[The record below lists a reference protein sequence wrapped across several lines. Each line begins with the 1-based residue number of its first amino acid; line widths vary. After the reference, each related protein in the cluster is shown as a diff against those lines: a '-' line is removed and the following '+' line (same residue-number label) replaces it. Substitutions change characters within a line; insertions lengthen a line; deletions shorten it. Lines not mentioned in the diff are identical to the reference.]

1 MAVATMQREAAPQYP
16 AIKPG
21 MMGMYI
27 FLASEVMFFGSLFA
41 MYFYLFGSH
50 LVWPPPAPSSHP
62 EFYVRP
68 WPATFTLNPLDYI
81 PAINTVVLLSSGVT
95 CHFASDAIAH
105 DNRSRFFTLQVATI
119 ILGLGFEFGQLY
131 EFINA
136 FNRGLNLTAN
146 TFASAFFTMT
156 GFHGAHVLGGLI
168 LLTIILY
175 RAARG
180 QFSSQH
186 HVGVA
191 AVTLY
196 WHFVD
201 VVWVFLFGILY
212 VFVAL
217 APPTAGSG

>member
-1 MAVATMQREAAPQYP
+1 MAVASMRPERVPQYP

-41 MYFYLFGSH
+41 VYFYLFGSH
-50 LVWPPPAPSSHP
+50 IVWPPPPPTALS

-68 WPATFTLNPLDYI
+68 WPITPTLNPLDYV
-81 PAINTVVLLSSGVT
+81 PLINTVILLSSGVT
-95 CHFASDAIAH
+95 CHFASDAIAR
-105 DNRSRFFTLQVATI
+105 DDRRRFFLLQIVTI
-119 ILGLGFEFGQLY
+119 LLGLAFEGGQLY
-131 EFINA
+131 EFITA
-136 FNRGLNLTAN
+136 FGRGMTLTVN
-146 TFASAFFTMT
+146 NFASAFFAMT
-156 GFHGAHVLGGLI
+156 GFHGLHVLGGLI
-168 LLTIILY
+168 LLTLILY

-180 QFSSQH
+180 QFSSKH

-201 VVWVFLFGILY
+201 VVWIFLLLILY
-212 VFVAL
+212 VGVTLFR
-217 APPTAGSG
+217 

>member
-1 MAVATMQREAAPQYP
+1 MAVATLDREPTPQYP

-41 MYFYLFGSH
+41 VYFYLYGSH
-50 LVWPPPAPSSHP
+50 PAWPPPPPSSTP
-62 EFYVRP
+62 EYYVSW
-68 WPATFTLNPLDYI
+68 WPI
-81 PAINTVVLLSSGVT
+81 PFVNTIVLLSSGVT
-95 CHFASDAIAH
+95 AHFALDALAH
-105 DNRSRFFTLQVATI
+105 DNRPRFFMLQIATI

-136 FNRGLNLTAN
+136 FVRGLNLTAN

-168 LLTIILY
+168 LLTLILY

-180 QFSSQH
+180 QFSSRN
-186 HVGVA
+186 HVGPA

-212 VFVAL
+212 LGV
-217 APPTAGSG
+217 TAFK

>member
-1 MAVATMQREAAPQYP
+1 MAVATIQPEPTPEYP

-41 MYFYLFGSH
+41 TYFYLFGSH
-50 LVWPPPAPSSHP
+50 TTWPPPPPSATP
-62 EFYVRP
+62 EYYVS
-68 WPATFTLNPLDYI
+68 WLGI

-95 CHFASDAIAH
+95 CHFALDALAH
-105 DNRSRFFTLQVATI
+105 DNRQRFFTLQIATI
-119 ILGLGFEFGQLY
+119 VLGFAFEGGQLY

-136 FNRGLNLTAN
+136 FGRGLNLTAN

-168 LLTIILY
+168 LLILILY
-175 RAARG
+175 RASRG
-180 QFSSQH
+180 QFDSKN
-186 HVGVA
+186 HVGPA

-201 VVWVFLFGILY
+201 VVWVFLFLILY
-212 VFVAL
+212 VGV
-217 APPTAGSG
+217 TAGR